1 MEEST
6 PDSFERKFTDNF
18 GMTIDQFERLD
29 FDVQEELI
37 KKVVKLR
44 TKIKKK
50 EKRRISKLKLGEIL
64 SYYPIFEK
72 TSDKRK
78 KLFK

>member
-44 TKIKKK
+44 AKIKKK
-50 EKRRISKLKLGEIL
+50 EKRQISKLKLGEIL